1 MAKTLI
7 VIDMQNDFI
16 DGSLGTAEAVK
27 IVDNV
32 KAKIQEYVSRGDEVI
47 FTRDTH
53 HENYMET
60 NEGKYLP
67 VVHCQEGTEGW
78 EIRDG
83 LYVDGAKIIDKPTF
97 GYSGWSEFDFEEVEL
112 VGLCTDVCVVTNAL
126 ILKTRFPEIRVSVD
140 SSCCAGITPE
150 GHEAA
155 LKTMQSCQ
163 VEVL

>member
-7 VIDMQNDFI
+7 V
-16 DGSLGTAEAVK
+16 
-27 IVDNV
+27 
-32 KAKIQEYVSRGDEVI
+32 
-47 FTRDTH
+47 
-53 HENYMET
+53 
-60 NEGKYLP
+60 
-67 VVHCQEGTEGW
+67 
-78 EIRDG
+78 
-83 LYVDGAKIIDKPTF
+83 IDKPTF
-97 GYSGWSEFDFEEVEL
+97 GYSGWSEFDFDEVEL